1 MSRAAAIEQS
11 SNRQSRNRRIE
22 QCEGARRYLKLK
34 YGATKRTCNQLETV
48 ERQRWTRYFNRDRI
62 EGSQLRNPGQLNQ
75 VKRPSTHSQFS
86 SVCSFQDLP
95 LTFFPLNKKA
105 AKFSC
110 VWVCASASVSA
121 SVVCCRGLTLST
133 AAATAQNIHSV
144 SPHTPHPPHTLI
156 PLQEQTQR
164 RRRVVKEKFLER
176 NLNWKSKMK
185 RKALE

>member
-1 MSRAAAIEQS
+1 M
-11 SNRQSRNRRIE
+11 
-22 QCEGARRYLKLK
+22 C
-34 YGATKRTCNQLETV
+34 V
-48 ERQRWTRYFNRDRI
+48 
-62 EGSQLRNPGQLNQ
+62 
-75 VKRPSTHSQFS
+75 
-86 SVCSFQDLP
+86 SV
-95 LTFFPLNKKA
+95 
-105 AKFSC
+105 
-110 VWVCASASVSA
+110 SASVSA